1 MKISPVSYQSYQRK
15 NNLQTLVLKDNNPQA
30 GFHNGSGIKNIA
42 QTTPVFKGDGGA
54 IKGIVGGG
62 LIGAAAAGAVILAGG
77 LAALAA
83 AGVTTAAALGCGA
96 GLGAQIGGIIGGI
109 KDDSSIE
116 DLEDQVGD
124 VIKKVKDKVG
134 IK

>member
-15 NNLQTLVLKDNNPQA
+15 NNLQTSVSDGCKCQTSLRKNA
-30 GFHNGSGIKNIA
+30 GIKNSL
-42 QTTPVFKGDGGA
+42 QTKPVFKGDGGA

-116 DLEDQVGD
+116 DLEDQIGD
-124 VIKKVKDKVG
+124 AIKKVKDKVG